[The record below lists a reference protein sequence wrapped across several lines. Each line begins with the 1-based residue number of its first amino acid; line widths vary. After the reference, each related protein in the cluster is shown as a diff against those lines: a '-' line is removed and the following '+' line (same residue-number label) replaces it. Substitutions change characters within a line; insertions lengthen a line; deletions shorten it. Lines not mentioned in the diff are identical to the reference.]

1 MLLLAGA
8 PAKGTT
14 PERLAHAARLLASR
28 APAQRARLLA
38 GRSDISKRDRN
49 MAPMGLQRQTW
60 EAALDRVALAQ
71 HLLDVTL
78 RLRLSLKCA

>member
-1 MLLLAGA
+1 
-8 PAKGTT
+8 
-14 PERLAHAARLLASR
+14 
-28 APAQRARLLA
+28 
-38 GRSDISKRDRN
+38 